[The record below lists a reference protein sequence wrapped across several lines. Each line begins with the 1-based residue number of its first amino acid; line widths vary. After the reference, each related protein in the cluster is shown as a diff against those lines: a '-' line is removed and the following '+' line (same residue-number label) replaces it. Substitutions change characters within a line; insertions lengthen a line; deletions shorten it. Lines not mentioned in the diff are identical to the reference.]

1 MMQERG
7 KTSWEEL
14 VPQSLRG
21 MEAYDLFKV
30 MDLKGKSSLDELFT
44 SEASAEQSLESE
56 EEEEEDEE
64 KSAESDAYSA
74 DDEYLS
80 EGEESIWID

>member
-56 EEEEEDEE
+56 EEEDEE

-74 DDEYLS
+74 DDGYLS
-80 EGEESIWID
+80 QGEESIWID

>member
-1 MMQERG
+1 MQERG
-7 KTSWEEL
+7 KTSWEEP

-30 MDLKGKSSLDELFT
+30 MDLKGKSSLDELFA
-44 SEASAEQSLESE
+44 SEASAEQSLES
-56 EEEEEDEE
+56 EEEDEE

-80 EGEESIWID
+80 QGEESIWID